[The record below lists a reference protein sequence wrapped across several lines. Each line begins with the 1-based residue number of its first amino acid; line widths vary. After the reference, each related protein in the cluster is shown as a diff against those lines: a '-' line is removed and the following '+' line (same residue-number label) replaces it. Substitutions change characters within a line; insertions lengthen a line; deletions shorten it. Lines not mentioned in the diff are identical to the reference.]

1 MFNFGSKSSKIKS
14 LSQCIIEDF
23 TYFVRDEVRKGRTEY
38 LDTGINDDLMVYRE
52 FFMNILGI
60 SLGIEDSEPDVD
72 TVVKKELVS
81 LVRRDLSYRRY
92 KKLSESN
99 RTLIY
104 KTCELIFD
112 KVVEGIIGGGLL
124 EGR

>member
-23 TYFVRDEVRKGRTEY
+23 TYFVRDEVHKGRTEY

>member
-23 TYFVRDEVRKGRTEY
+23 TYFVRDEVHKGRTEY

-72 TVVKKELVS
+72 TVVKKELIS

>member
-72 TVVKKELVS
+72 TVVKKELIS

>member
-1 MFNFGSKSSKIKS
+1 VFNFGSKSSKIKS

-23 TYFVRDEVRKGRTEY
+23 TYFVRDEVHKGRTEY

-72 TVVKKELVS
+72 TVVKKELIS

>member
-23 TYFVRDEVRKGRTEY
+23 TYFVRDEVHKGRTEY

-112 KVVEGIIGGGLL
+112 IVVEGIIGGGLL

>member
-23 TYFVRDEVRKGRTEY
+23 TYFVRDEVHKGRTEY

-60 SLGIEDSEPDVD
+60 YQ
-72 TVVKKELVS
+72 
-81 LVRRDLSYRRY
+81 YR
-92 KKLSESN
+92 N
-99 RTLIY
+99 W
-104 KTCELIFD
+104 D
-112 KVVEGIIGGGLL
+112 
-124 EGR
+124 